1 MTAISAEPLPE
12 KSLTVQG
19 RRMTYAEIG
28 EGRPILFQ
36 HGNPTRAY
44 LWRNIMR
51 PLADLGR
58 CIAVDLIGMGGSDK
72 LPEPGPMRYS
82 LAEHGRHLDEAWA
95 RLVPDGPV
103 ALVLHDWGGYLGF
116 DWARRHPDRV
126 EAIVYMETIVAPVP
140 GWEDWNE
147 AARPV
152 FQALRSEAGEAMIL
166 EKNLFVERILP
177 GSILRELTDAEMAR
191 YRAPFAEAG
200 EGRRPT
206 LDFPRQIPIGG
217 EPEET
222 AAVAAAYAEW
232 LGGAAVPKLF
242 VNAEPGAILTGAMR
256 ELCRAWPNQT
266 EATVAGSHFIQEDSP
281 AEIAAAIR
289 AFLGPIRGG

>member
-1 MTAISAEPLPE
+1 MSAISPDPLPE
-12 KSLTVQG
+12 KRLTVHG
-19 RRMTYAEIG
+19 RTMTYCEIG

-72 LPEPGPMRYS
+72 LPDAGHMSYS
-82 LAEHGRHLDEAWA
+82 LAEHARYLDEAWA
-95 RLVPDGPV
+95 QLAPEGPV
-103 ALVLHDWGGYLGF
+103 TLVIHDWGGYLGF
-116 DWARRHPDRV
+116 DWARRHPERV

-140 GWEDWNE
+140 GWEAWNE

-152 FQALRSEAGEAMIL
+152 FQGLRSEAGEGMVL
-166 EKNLFVERILP
+166 DKNVFVERILP
-177 GSILRELTDAEMAR
+177 GSILRDLSEAEMAT

-200 EGRRPT
+200 EARRPT

-217 EPEET
+217 EPAET
-222 AAVAAAYAEW
+222 AAGAEAYAAW
-232 LGGAAVPKLF
+232 LAASPIPKLF
-242 VNAEPGAILTGAMR
+242 VNAEPGAILIDEVR
-256 ELCRAWPNQT
+256 EICRAWPNQT
-266 EATVAGSHFIQEDSP
+266 EVTVKGSHFIQEDSP
-281 AEIAAAIR
+281 AEIAEAIR
-289 AFLGPIRGG
+289 AFLEPIRG